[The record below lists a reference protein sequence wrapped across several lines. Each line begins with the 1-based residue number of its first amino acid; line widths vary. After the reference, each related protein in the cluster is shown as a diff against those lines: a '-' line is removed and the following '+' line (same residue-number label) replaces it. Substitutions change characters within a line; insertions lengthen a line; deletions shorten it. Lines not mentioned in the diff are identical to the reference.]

1 MRTFV
6 RILTQEQLSKHDQ
19 ENDEGS
25 RYRKNIQGI
34 FEKDLRARNS
44 LIEQI
49 KNIRV
54 SIKTHNISVNQE
66 SGYTYNG
73 LSCDCDIQS

>member
-34 FEKDLRARNS
+34 FEKDLRAGNS

-54 SIKTHNISVNQE
+54 SIKAHNISVNQE

-73 LSCDCDIQS
+73 LSRDIQS